1 MFLQVISFELIAITL
16 LYNGGCSDQWFSYLI
31 AILFQ
36 TLAFV
41 NYNYL

>member
-1 MFLQVISFELIAITL
+1 MFLQVVFFELIAVTL
-16 LYNGGCSDQWFSYLI
+16 LYNGGSTQWFSYLI

-41 NYNYL
+41 NFIY